1 MQKSEEKN
9 TKKVPK
15 ITEEQYEEYIMSLK
29 DEPALKGSDRLVDGK
44 SRPHLD
50 GERKRWKT

>member
-1 MQKSEEKN
+1 MQKSDEKN

-50 GERKRWKT
+50 GERKR